1 MLKNKKKINKTY
13 FQKLTQDLQQ
23 RGTAMPQLIV
33 DVDALTQNIGQV
45 VQMLAR
51 SKTFNSQQIQ
61 PRLVVKS
68 LACIELLQFVVEQF
82 QTHGLSC
89 ERFMVFHA
97 VHLDAVLQAFPDAD
111 ILLGKPMPAKVVTD
125 FYANFPHY
133 RQSNIQWLV
142 DSTARLQ
149 QYLEITKQHSKQYNL
164 QLKVNIEIDVGLHR
178 GGVTTDDEMRQ
189 LLKCLTENPQHLRFT
204 GLMGY
209 DAHVAKIPTIL
220 QSMDE
225 SYQQSQTTYQNYQQL
240 IKAEFP
246 TLWQED
252 LCFNG
257 AGSPTFALHCQRT
270 VCNDIS
276 FGSMLLKPSDFDL
289 NTLQRFQPALWIAT
303 PVLKVLPFSQ
313 IPGLPM
319 LDRLPHRKQ
328 AVFVYGGYWMADYH
342 FPQGAT
348 PHALYGRSSNQEM
361 VQIPKNSV
369 TVDDYVFLRP
379 HQSEAV
385 IPQFSMIYAYQ
396 AGQFQAW
403 QTLRE

>member
-13 FQKLTQDLQQ
+13 FQKLTQDLQNH
-23 RGTAMPQLIV
+23 GTAMPQLIV
-33 DVDALTQNIGQV
+33 DIDAVTQNIGQV

-51 SKTFNSQQIQ
+51 SETFNSQQLQ

-68 LACIELLQFVVEQF
+68 LACIELLQIIVKQF
-82 QTHGLSC
+82 QTQGLSC
-89 ERFMVFHA
+89 DRFMVFHA
-97 VHLDAVLQAFPDAD
+97 VHLDAILQAFPDAD
-111 ILLGKPMPAKVVTD
+111 ILLGKPMPVKVVTD
-125 FYANFPHY
+125 FYAQFPQY
-133 RQSNIQWLV
+133 QQANIQWLV

-149 QYLEITKQHSKQYNL
+149 QYLEITKQHSKQYHL

-178 GGVTTDDEMRQ
+178 GGVTTDSEMRQ
-189 LLKCLTENPQHLRFT
+189 LLQLIAENPQYLQFT

-209 DAHVAKIPTIL
+209 DAHVAKIPTVL

-225 SYQQSQTTYQNYQQL
+225 SYQQSQTIYQNYQQL

-289 NTLQRFQPALWIAT
+289 KILQNFQSALWIAT
-303 PVLKVLPFSQ
+303 LVLKVLPFSQ

-319 LDRLPHRKQ
+319 LDRLPHLKQ
-328 AVFVYGGYWMADYH
+328 AAFVYGGYWLADYH
-342 FPQGAT
+342 YPQGT
-348 PHALYGRSSNQEM
+348 TSHTLYGRSSNQEM
-361 VQIPKNSV
+361 VQIPNNSV
-369 TVDDYVFLRP
+369 AVDDYVFLRP

-385 IPQFSMIYAYQ
+385 IPQFSSLFAYQ
-396 AGQFQAW
+396 SGQFQQW
-403 QTLRE
+403 KTLRE

>member
-13 FQKLTQDLQQ
+13 FKKLTQDLQQ
-23 RGTAMPQLIV
+23 QGTAMPQLIV
-33 DVDALTQNIGQV
+33 DVDALTQNIEQV

-125 FYANFPHY
+125 FYAQFSQY
-133 RQSNIQWLV
+133 QQSNIQWLV

-178 GGVTTDDEMRQ
+178 GGVTTDSEMRQ
-189 LLKCLTENPQHLRFT
+189 LLQLIDANPQHLRFT

-220 QSMDE
+220 QSMDV
-225 SYQQSQTTYQNYQQL
+225 SYQQSQTIYQNYQQL

-257 AGSPTFALHCQRT
+257 AGSPTFALHCQQS
-270 VCNDIS
+270 VCNDLS

-289 NTLQRFQPALWIAT
+289 KTLQNFQSALWIAT

-313 IPGLPM
+313 IPGFPM
-319 LDRLPHRKQ
+319 LDRLPHLKQ
-328 AVFVYGGYWMADYH
+328 AAFVYGGYWMADYH
-342 FPQGAT
+342 YPQGAT

-369 TVDDYVFLRP
+369 AVDDYVFLRP
-379 HQSEAV
+379 HQSEAL
-385 IPQFSMIYAYQ
+385 IPQFFMIYAYQ

>member
-23 RGTAMPQLIV
+23 QGTAMPQLIV

-51 SKTFNSQQIQ
+51 SKTFNSQQLQ

-68 LACIELLQFVVEQF
+68 LACIELLQIIVKQF
-82 QTHGLSC
+82 QTQGLSC
-89 ERFMVFHA
+89 DRFMVFHA

-189 LLKCLTENPQHLRFT
+189 LLKCHTENTQSLRFT

-209 DAHVAKIPTIL
+209 DAHVAKIPTVL
-220 QSMDE
+220 QSMDV
-225 SYQQSQTTYQNYQQL
+225 SYQQSQTIYQNYQQL

-246 TLWQED
+246 TLWRED

-289 NTLQRFQPALWIAT
+289 NTLQKFQPALWVAT

-342 FPQGAT
+342 YPQGAT

-369 TVDDYVFLRP
+369 AVDDYVFLRP

-396 AGQFQAW
+396 AGLFQAW

>member
-23 RGTAMPQLIV
+23 QGTAMPQLIV
-33 DVDALTQNIGQV
+33 DIDALTQNIGQV

-51 SKTFNSQQIQ
+51 SETFNSQQLQ

-68 LACIELLQFVVEQF
+68 LACIELLQIIVKQF
-82 QTHGLSC
+82 QTQGLSC
-89 ERFMVFHA
+89 DRFMVFHA
-97 VHLDAVLQAFPDAD
+97 VHLDAILQAFPDAD

-125 FYANFPHY
+125 FYAQFPHY

-149 QYLEITKQHSKQYNL
+149 QYLEITKQQSKQYNL

-289 NTLQRFQPALWIAT
+289 KTLQNFQPVLWIAT

-313 IPGLPM
+313 IPGFPM

-328 AVFVYGGYWMADYH
+328 AVFVYGGYWMAEYH
-342 FPQGAT
+342 YPQGTA

-369 TVDDYVFLRP
+369 AADDYVFLRP

-385 IPQFSMIYAYQ
+385 IPQFSSLFAYQ
-396 AGQFQAW
+396 SGQFQQW
-403 QTLRE
+403 KTLRE

>member
-1 MLKNKKKINKTY
+1 MLKNKKKINKIY

-23 RGTAMPQLIV
+23 QGTAMPQLIV
-33 DVDALTQNIGQV
+33 DVDALTQNIEQV

-68 LACIELLQFVVEQF
+68 LACIELLQIIVKQF
-82 QTHGLSC
+82 QTQGLSC
-89 ERFMVFHA
+89 DRFMVFHA
-97 VHLDAVLQAFPDAD
+97 VHLDAILQAFPDAD

-125 FYANFPHY
+125 FYAKFPHY

-149 QYLEITKQHSKQYNL
+149 QYLEITKQHSKQYHL

-178 GGVTTDDEMRQ
+178 GGVTTDSEMRQ
-189 LLKCLTENPQHLRFT
+189 LLQLIDANPQHLQFT

-209 DAHVAKIPTIL
+209 DAHVAKIPTVL

-225 SYQQSQTTYQNYQQL
+225 SYQQSQTIYQNYQQL

-289 NTLQRFQPALWIAT
+289 KTLQNFQSALWIAT

-319 LDRLPHRKQ
+319 LDRLPHLKQ
-328 AVFVYGGYWMADYH
+328 AAFVYGGYWMADYH
-342 FPQGAT
+342 YPQGT
-348 PHALYGRSSNQEM
+348 TSHTLYGRSSNQEM

-369 TVDDYVFLRP
+369 AVDDYVFLRP

-385 IPQFSMIYAYQ
+385 IPQFSMIYAFQ
-396 AGQFQAW
+396 TGQFQAW
-403 QTLRE
+403 ETLRE

>member
-23 RGTAMPQLIV
+23 QGTAMPQLIV
-33 DVDALTQNIGQV
+33 DVDALTQNIRQV
-45 VQMLAR
+45 VQMHAR

-68 LACIELLQFVVEQF
+68 LACIELLQIIVKQF
-82 QTHGLSC
+82 QTQGLSC
-89 ERFMVFHA
+89 DRFMVFHA

-125 FYANFPHY
+125 FYANFPQY
-133 RQSNIQWLV
+133 QQANIQWLV

-149 QYLEITKQHSKQYNL
+149 QYLEITKQQSKQYNL
-164 QLKVNIEIDVGLHR
+164 QLKVNIEIDLGLHR
-178 GGVTTDDEMRQ
+178 GGVTTDSEMRQ
-189 LLKCLTENPQHLRFT
+189 LLQLIDANPQHLQFT

-209 DAHVAKIPTIL
+209 DAHVAKIPTVL
-220 QSMDE
+220 QSMDV
-225 SYQQSQTTYQNYQQL
+225 SYQQSQTIYQNYQQL

-246 TLWQED
+246 ILWRED

-289 NTLQRFQPALWIAT
+289 KTLQNFQPVLWIAT

-313 IPGLPM
+313 IPGFPM

-328 AVFVYGGYWMADYH
+328 AGFVYGGYWMADYH
-342 FPQGAT
+342 YPQGAR

-369 TVDDYVFLRP
+369 VVDDYVFLRP

-385 IPQFSMIYAYQ
+385 IPQFSRLFAYQ
-396 AGQFQAW
+396 AGQFQQW
-403 QTLRE
+403 ETLRE